1 MVLQMNRPK
10 FGLVSTAAGG
20 AAGRMIFIAALLG
33 TVASTVSA
41 QQTPRPTFART
52 QQCADSQT
60 VGWLGISGLSC
71 TNCVF
76 TAPGRGEP
84 ILFSTEP
91 RITGV
96 ASGSPADDVI
106 RTGDVLVSVD
116 NELITT
122 HAGGLRFHNL
132 KPGDDVTIVVRR
144 NGEAR
149 TYRLDNLPPICRTD
163 RRVPGWQVPPGQYVS
178 GSRVAQGG
186 GASAGG
192 QQPARLPMPAGT
204 PPPGATAPRSP
215 APPPG
220 SIARTPPPPGTLA
233 RSRMV
238 PRVSFGFSITCERTC
253 VSMLDPENG
262 TVIWEFE
269 ESPQIYSV
277 ETNSEAFRAGIR
289 RGDVIIRID
298 GHPLTTREGG
308 RRFGAVAPGQRVEFT
323 VRRGSQTMTRAVR
336 AETTEAGRFAMAT
349 RDRETALEEA
359 RKLTVELQRQERL
372 QSAQLDRLR
381 NVEDEQLRTLT
392 EQLRRQQTE
401 QNIQLTQ
408 LQAELAR
415 ADREL
420 SAMVAPARGGVVRI
434 DPRTNGIVTVPGDRT
449 MRYVGRIG
457 DIDIE
462 VRGGSQ
468 IRVTENPNEYI
479 ITIGDSEIRLK
490 KMPPR

>member
-1 MVLQMNRPK
+1 MVLHMNRPN
-10 FGLVSTAAGG
+10 FGLISAARS
-20 AAGRMIFIAALLG
+20 AAGRMIFIAAVLG
-33 TVASTVSA
+33 SVASAVNA

-52 QQCADSQT
+52 QACSESET

-76 TAPGRGEP
+76 SAPGRGEP
-84 ILFSTEP
+84 ILFGTEP
-91 RITGV
+91 RVTAV
-96 ASGSPADDVI
+96 ASGSPSEDLI

-116 NELITT
+116 DALITT

-132 KPGDDVTIVVRR
+132 KPGDDVTVVVRR
-144 NGEAR
+144 NGESH
-149 TYRLDNLPPICRTD
+149 TYRFDNLPPICRTD
-163 RRVPGWQVPPGQYVS
+163 RRVPGWQVAPGQYVS

-192 QQPARLPMPAGT
+192 QQPARLPTPAGT
-204 PPPGATAPRSP
+204 PPPAATAPRSP

-220 SIARTPPPPGTLA
+220 SIGRTPPPATLA

-238 PRVSFGFSITCERTC
+238 PRVSFGFSITCERSC
-253 VSMLDPENG
+253 VSMIDPDNG

-269 ESPQIYSV
+269 ASPQIYSV
-277 ETNSEAFRAGIR
+277 ETNSEAFRAGLR
-289 RGDVIIRID
+289 RGDVIVRID
-298 GHPLTTREGG
+298 GHALTTREGG

-336 AETTEAGRFAMAT
+336 AEPTGAGLFGRT

-359 RKLTVELQRQERL
+359 RRLTVELQQRERQ
-372 QSAQLDRLR
+372 QSAELDRMR
-381 NVEDEQLRTLT
+381 RSDDEQFRTLT

-401 QNIQLTQ
+401 QNVQLSR
-408 LQAELAR
+408 LQEELAR
-415 ADREL
+415 ADRDL
-420 SAMVAPARGGVVRI
+420 RALTTTPPPGAIRV
-434 DPRTNGIVTVPGDRT
+434 DPRTNTVITVPGDRT
-449 MRYVGRIG
+449 MRYIGRIG

-468 IRVTENPNEYI
+468 IRVSENPTEYI
-479 ITIGDSEIRLK
+479 IIIGDSEVRLK
-490 KMPPR
+490 KTTTSR